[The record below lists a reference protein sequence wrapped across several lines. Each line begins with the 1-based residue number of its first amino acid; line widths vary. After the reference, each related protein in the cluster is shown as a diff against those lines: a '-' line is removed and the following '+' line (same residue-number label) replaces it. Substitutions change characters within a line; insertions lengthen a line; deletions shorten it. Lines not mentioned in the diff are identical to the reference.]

1 MEEGA
6 QIAMSNLFPRR
17 LLARAGTGVAVIA
30 LVGLAGYSVGQ
41 TQAPNAIAAA
51 SSPSTSTSTLS
62 TPDPVPGVSYAKI
75 VNAVAPAV
83 VTVRVEKRASLVPT
97 QMPQL
102 PDDPMFREFFGRRFQ
117 DPRQQRVPRQAG
129 LGSGVI
135 TTADGYILTNNH
147 VIDGADRVRVEL
159 TDKRTFDA
167 RVIGTDPASDLA
179 VLKVDAQGL
188 HTLPIGDSN
197 RVSVG
202 DVVLAI
208 GNPLGVG
215 QTVTMGIISA
225 KGRATG
231 VGDGSYEDFL
241 QTDAAINQGNSGG
254 ALISLSGELVGINSQ
269 ILTPTGGNIG
279 LGFAIPSNMA
289 RSVMDQLRT
298 DGKVSRSKLGVTIQ
312 NVTADI
318 AASLKLADVSGALVS
333 GVEPGSPAARA
344 GLRQG
349 DVIVSVDGEKL
360 ADNNALRNRIAGTKP
375 GSKVAVEV
383 LRDGHRETLYATL
396 TAQSADTKTRG
407 PRSEGSDPQG
417 FGMTVEPLTPEVARE
432 LELTGRREGVVIREV
447 EPDGAAAA
455 AGLQPGD
462 VIAQVNGQ
470 AVKSSAELKSALALS
485 TDRPALLLVAR
496 KGGDAFVP
504 LSRGK

>member
-1 MEEGA
+1 
-6 QIAMSNLFPRR
+6 
-17 LLARAGTGVAVIA
+17 
-30 LVGLAGYSVGQ
+30 
-41 TQAPNAIAAA
+41 
-51 SSPSTSTSTLS
+51 
-62 TPDPVPGVSYAKI
+62 
-75 VNAVAPAV
+75 
-83 VTVRVEKRASLVPT
+83 
-97 QMPQL
+97 MPQL
-102 PDDPMFREFFGRRFQ
+102 RDDPMFREFFGRRGPDSRPQ
-117 DPRQQRVPRQAG
+117 APRRQSG

-135 TTADGYILTNNH
+135 TTPDGYILTNNH

-167 RVIGTDPASDLA
+167 NVVGTDPASDLA

-208 GNPLGVG
+208 GNPLSVG

-231 VGDGSYEDFL
+231 VGDGIYEDFL

-254 ALISLSGELVGINSQ
+254 ALVNLSGELVGINSQ

-289 RSVMDQLRT
+289 RQVMDQLKS

-318 AASLKLADVSGALVS
+318 AASLNLPNVGGALVS
-333 GVEPGSPAARA
+333 GVEPDSAAARA

-349 DVIVSVDGEKL
+349 DVIVALDGEKL

-375 GSKVAVEV
+375 GSQVAVEV
-383 LRDGHRETLYATL
+383 LRDGRSQTLSATL
-396 TAQSADTKTRG
+396 DAQADAKTRISGPDGADT
-407 PRSEGSDPQG
+407 QG
-417 FGMTVEPLTPEVARE
+417 FGMTVQSLTPEVARE
-432 LELTGRREGVVIREV
+432 LELTGRREGVVIRDV
-447 EPDGAAAA
+447 DPDGAAAA
-455 AGLQPGD
+455 AGLRPGD
-462 VIAQVNGQ
+462 VIAQVNGK
-470 AVKSSAELKSALALS
+470 AVTSASELKAALGQS
-485 TDRPALLLVAR
+485 TSRPALLLVAR
-496 KGGDAFVP
+496 KGGDVFVT
-504 LSRGK
+504 LGGAK

>member
-1 MEEGA
+1 
-6 QIAMSNLFPRR
+6 MSKLSPRR
-17 LLARAGTGVAVIA
+17 LLTRAGTGVAAIA
-30 LVGLAGYSVGQ
+30 LVALAGYTVGQ
-41 TQAPNAIAAA
+41 TQAPHAIAAA
-51 SSPSTSTSTLS
+51 STAPTATYAAPNPL
-62 TPDPVPGVSYAKI
+62 PGVSYAS
-75 VNAVAPAV
+75 VVSAVAPAV
-83 VTVRVEKRASLVPT
+83 VTVRVEKRAQVVPT
-97 QMPQL
+97 QL

-117 DPRQQRVPRQAG
+117 APQQRTPRQAG

-147 VIDGADRVRVEL
+147 VVEGADRVRVEL

-167 RVIGTDPASDLA
+167 KVIGTDPATDLA
-179 VLKVDAQGL
+179 VLKIDAQGL
-188 HTLPIGDSN
+188 RTLPLGDSN

-208 GNPLGVG
+208 GNPLSVG

-225 KGRATG
+225 KGRSTS

-254 ALISLSGELVGINSQ
+254 ALVNLEGQLVGINSQ

-318 AASLKLADVSGALVS
+318 AASMKLPDVSGALVS
-333 GVEPGSPAARA
+333 GVEPDSAAARA
-344 GLRQG
+344 GIRQG
-349 DVIVSVDGEKL
+349 DVILSIDGEKL

-375 GSKVAVEV
+375 GSSVAIEV
-383 LRDGHRETLYATL
+383 LRDGRNQTLHATL
-396 TAQSADTKTRG
+396 DAQKADGVKR
-407 PRSEGSDPQG
+407 PAGSGEPDNQG
-417 FGMTVEPLTPEVARE
+417 FGMTVQPLTPEVARE
-432 LELTGRREGVVIREV
+432 LQLNGRQEGVVITNV
-447 EPDGAAAA
+447 DPDGAAAA
-455 AGLQPGD
+455 AGLQEGD
-462 VIAQVNGQ
+462 VIKQVNGK
-470 AVKSSAELKSALALS
+470 AVTTGSELKAALTQP

-496 KGGDAFVP
+496 KGGDAFVT
-504 LSRGK
+504 LSQPRS

>member
-1 MEEGA
+1 MEEGD
-6 QIAMSNLFPRR
+6 QIAMYNLSPRR
-17 LLARAGTGVAVIA
+17 LLTRAGTGVAVIA
-30 LVGLAGYSVGQ
+30 LVALAGYSVGQ
-41 TQAPNAIAAA
+41 TQAPHAIVAA
-51 SSPSTSTSTLS
+51 SSPSASTSTPS
-62 TPDPVPGVSYAKI
+62 ASDPVPGTSYARI

-83 VTVRVEKRASLVPT
+83 VTVRVEKRASIVPT

-117 DPRQQRVPRQAG
+117 DPRQQRVPRQSG

-135 TTADGYILTNNH
+135 TTPDGYILTNNH

-167 RVIGTDPASDLA
+167 KVVGTDPASDLA
-179 VLKVDAQGL
+179 VLKIDAQGL

-254 ALISLSGELVGINSQ
+254 ALISLNGELVGINSQ

-289 RSVMDQLRT
+289 SQVMNQLKT

-360 ADNNALRNRIAGTKP
+360 ADNNALRNRIAGTRP

-383 LRDGHRETLYATL
+383 LRDGRSQTLYATL
-396 TAQSADTKTRG
+396 DAQKADATK
-407 PRSEGSDPQG
+407 RSSGSDASDAQG
-417 FGMTVEPLTPEVARE
+417 FGMTVQPLTPDVARE
-432 LELTGRREGVVIREV
+432 LELTGRREGVVIREID
-447 EPDGAAAA
+447 PDGAAAMS
-455 AGLQPGD
+455 GLQPGD
-462 VIAQVNGQ
+462 VIVQVNGK
-470 AVKSSAELKSALALS
+470 AVTSSSELKAALGDS
-485 TDRPALLLVAR
+485 SDRPALLLVAR
-496 KGGDAFVP
+496 KAGDVFVT

>member
-1 MEEGA
+1 MNNP
-6 QIAMSNLFPRR
+6 SPRR
-17 LLARAGTGVAVIA
+17 VLTRAGAGVAAIA
-30 LVGLAGYSVGQ
+30 LVAFAGYSLGQ
-41 TQAPNAIAAA
+41 TQSPSALVAA
-51 SSPSTSTSTLS
+51 SSPSVSSS
-62 TPDPVPGVSYAKI
+62 GAAAAVPGTSYAGI

-83 VTVRVEKRASLVPT
+83 VTVRVEKTASMVPT
-97 QMPQL
+97 GMPQL
-102 PDDPMFREFFGRRFQ
+102 PDDPMFREFFGRRGPDSRSQ
-117 DPRQQRVPRQAG
+117 APRRQSG

-135 TTADGYILTNNH
+135 TTVDGYILTNHH
-147 VIDGADRVRVEL
+147 VIEGADRVRVEL

-167 RVIGTDPASDLA
+167 KVVGTDPASDLA
-179 VLKVDAQGL
+179 VLKVDAKGL
-188 HTLPIGDSN
+188 PTLPIGDSN

-208 GNPLGVG
+208 GNPLSVG

-254 ALISLSGELVGINSQ
+254 ALVNLSGELVGINSQ
-269 ILTPTGGNIG
+269 ILTPTGGNVG

-289 RSVMDQLRT
+289 RQVMDQLKT

-318 AASLKLADVSGALVS
+318 AASLNLPTMGGALVS
-333 GVEPGSPAARA
+333 GIEPESAAARA

-349 DVIVSVDGEKL
+349 DVIVAIDGEKL

-383 LRDGHRETLYATL
+383 LRDGRSQTIYATL
-396 TAQSADTKTRG
+396 DAQKSDSRTRIGGADAT
-407 PRSEGSDPQG
+407 DAQG
-417 FGMTVEPLTPEVARE
+417 FGMTVQALTPEIARE
-432 LELTGRREGVVIREV
+432 LELTGRSEGVVIRDV
-447 EPDGAAAA
+447 DPNGAAAA

-462 VIAQVNGQ
+462 VIAQVNGK
-470 AVKSSAELKSALALS
+470 AVTSASELKTALGQS
-485 TDRPALLLVAR
+485 TGRPALLLVAR
-496 KGGDAFVP
+496 KGGDLFVT
-504 LSRGK
+504 LGAK

>member
-1 MEEGA
+1 M
-6 QIAMSNLFPRR
+6 
-17 LLARAGTGVAVIA
+17 
-30 LVGLAGYSVGQ
+30 
-41 TQAPNAIAAA
+41 
-51 SSPSTSTSTLS
+51 
-62 TPDPVPGVSYAKI
+62 
-75 VNAVAPAV
+75 NAVAPAV
-83 VTVRVEKRASLVPT
+83 VTVRVEKRASMVPT

-117 DPRQQRVPRQAG
+117 GPQQPRTPRQSG

-135 TTADGYILTNNH
+135 TTPDGYILTNNH

-167 RVIGTDPASDLA
+167 KVVGTDPASDLA

-188 HTLPIGDSN
+188 RTLPIGDSN

-225 KGRATG
+225 KGRATS

-254 ALISLSGELVGINSQ
+254 ALINLNGELVGINSQ

-289 RSVMDQLRT
+289 RQVMDQLKT
-298 DGKVSRSKLGVTIQ
+298 DGKVSRSQLGVTVQ

-333 GVEPGSPAARA
+333 GVQPDSPAARA

-349 DVIVSVDGEKL
+349 DVIVSLDGEKL

-383 LRDGHRETLYATL
+383 LRDGRSQTLYATL
-396 TAQSADTKTRG
+396 ELEADRDDASGRLAKA
-407 PRSEGSDPQG
+407 PDADG
-417 FGMTVEPLTPEVARE
+417 FGMTVQPLTPDVARE
-432 LELTGRREGVVIREV
+432 LELSGRREGVVIREV
-447 EPDGAAAA
+447 DPDGAAAA

-462 VIAQVNGQ
+462 VIAQVNGK
-470 AVKSSAELKSALALS
+470 AVTSASELKSALGQAATGRRS
-485 TDRPALLLVAR
+485 SSSRAR
-496 KGGDAFVP
+496 AAMC
-504 LSRGK
+504 S

>member
-1 MEEGA
+1 M
-6 QIAMSNLFPRR
+6 
-17 LLARAGTGVAVIA
+17 ARAGTGVAVIA
-30 LVGLAGYSVGQ
+30 LVALAGYSVGQ
-41 TQAPNAIAAA
+41 TQAPHAIVAA
-51 SSPSTSTSTLS
+51 SSPSTSTSTPS

-97 QMPQL
+97 QMPQV

-117 DPRQQRVPRQAG
+117 EPRQQRVPRRAG

-167 RVIGTDPASDLA
+167 KVVGTDPASDLA

-254 ALISLSGELVGINSQ
+254 ALISLGGELVGINSQ

-289 RSVMDQLRT
+289 RSVMDQLKT

-318 AASLKLADVSGALVS
+318 AASLKLTDVSGALVS

-360 ADNNALRNRIAGTKP
+360 ADNNALRNRIAGTRP

-383 LRDGHRETLYATL
+383 LREGRRQTLYATL
-396 TAQSADTKTRG
+396 DAQSVDTRARG
-407 PRSEGSDPQG
+407 PRSEGSRCSGLRDD
-417 FGMTVEPLTPEVARE
+417 R
-432 LELTGRREGVVIREV
+432 
-447 EPDGAAAA
+447 AAAHA
-455 AGLQPGD
+455 RA
-462 VIAQVNGQ
+462 
-470 AVKSSAELKSALALS
+470 SARARA
-485 TDRPALLLVAR
+485 DGPAR
-496 KGGDAFVP
+496 RCSDP
-504 LSRGK
+504 

>member
-1 MEEGA
+1 M
-6 QIAMSNLFPRR
+6 NTFPPRR
-17 LLARAGTGVAVIA
+17 LLTRAGTGVVALA
-30 LVGLAGYSVGQ
+30 LVGLVGYGVGQ
-41 TQAPNAIAAA
+41 TQATTAIVTAAPSTPPPVAAA
-51 SSPSTSTSTLS
+51 TI
-62 TPDPVPGVSYAKI
+62 PGASYAG
-75 VNAVAPAV
+75 VVSAVSPAV
-83 VTVRVEKRASLVPT
+83 VTVRVDAKAKMVPT
-97 QMPQL
+97 GMPQL

-117 DPRQQRVPRQAG
+117 IPEQRRVPRQSG

-135 TTADGYILTNNH
+135 TSADGYILTNNH

-167 RVIGTDPASDLA
+167 KVVGTDPASDLA

-188 HTLPIGDSN
+188 HTLPLGDSN
-197 RVSVG
+197 RVNVG

-241 QTDAAINQGNSGG
+241 QTDAPINQGNSGG
-254 ALISLSGELVGINSQ
+254 ALINVAGELVGINSQ

-289 RSVMDQLRT
+289 RQVMEQLKT
-298 DGKVSRSKLGVTIQ
+298 TGTVSRSQLGVTIQ

-318 AASLKLADVSGALVS
+318 AASLKLPDVSGALVS
-333 GVEPGSPAARA
+333 GVVPDGPAARA

-349 DVIVSVDGEKL
+349 DIIVGLDGEKL
-360 ADNNALRNRIAGTKP
+360 ADNNALRNRIASTRP
-375 GSKVAVEV
+375 GSKVAVDI
-383 LRDGHRETLYATL
+383 LRDGRKETLYATL
-396 TAQSADTKTRG
+396 EAKPSAKTG
-407 PRSEGSDPQG
+407 HVDEGDGASG
-417 FGMTVEPLTPEVARE
+417 GGYGMTVQPLTPQIARE
-432 LELTGRREGVVIREV
+432 LELTGTKEGVVIRELD
-447 EPDGAAAA
+447 PAGAAAA
-455 AGLQPGD
+455 AGLREAD
-462 VIAQVNGQ
+462 VITQVNGRP
-470 AVKSSAELKSALALS
+470 VTSASELKSALAQS

-496 KGGDAFVP
+496 KGGDVFVT
-504 LSRGK
+504 LSRPRS

>member
-1 MEEGA
+1 M
-6 QIAMSNLFPRR
+6 QNISSRR
-17 LLARAGTGVAVIA
+17 LLTRAGTGIGIVALVAVA
-30 LVGLAGYSVGQ
+30 AYGVGQ
-41 TQAPNAIAAA
+41 TQSTQALVGA
-51 SSPSTSTSTLS
+51 SSTSTPPAIESAS
-62 TPDPVPGVSYAKI
+62 GSYASL

-83 VTVRVEKRASLVPT
+83 VTIRVEKKAAMVPT
-97 QMPQL
+97 EMQQL
-102 PDDPMFREFFGRRFQ
+102 PDDPMFREFFGRRGQ
-117 DPRQQRVPRQAG
+117 SPRQQRTPRQSG

-147 VIDGADRVRVEL
+147 VIEGADQVRVEL

-167 RVIGTDPASDLA
+167 KVVGTDPASDLA
-179 VLKVDAQGL
+179 VLKVEAQGL
-188 HTLPIGDSN
+188 RTMAIGDSN
-197 RVSVG
+197 KVSVG

-254 ALISLSGELVGINSQ
+254 ALISLNGELVGINSQ

-289 RSVMDQLRT
+289 RQVMDQLKT

-333 GVEPGSPAARA
+333 GVEPGGAAARA

-349 DVIVSVDGEKL
+349 DVIISLDGEKL
-360 ADNNALRNRIAGTKP
+360 ADNNMLRNRIAGTKP
-375 GSKVAVEV
+375 GSKVAVGD
-383 LRDGHRETLYATL
+383 RAGR
-396 TAQSADTKTRG
+396 
-407 PRSEGSDPQG
+407 PQG
-417 FGMTVEPLTPEVARE
+417 N
-432 LELTGRREGVVIREV
+432 
-447 EPDGAAAA
+447 PDGDARCQGAGERGSGEQRRRRRRPGFWDDREAAHPRGGARA
-455 AGLQPGD
+455 RARRPTRRDRHPG
-462 VIAQVNGQ
+462 
-470 AVKSSAELKSALALS
+470 SES
-485 TDRPALLLVAR
+485 
-496 KGGDAFVP
+496 
-504 LSRGK
+504 